1 MKRAPVLLAVLAVA
15 TPAAADDLRSIEDLR
30 MEGVSAPSPA
40 ARHDPGCT
48 SGQDDCDLGSEQFAG
63 SVILGRAPVRF
74 GHVGVVATGWGM
86 AFRDQRVDVSQGIG
100 ALGVRAWVLPSV
112 WLQWGVGAAHAGVSS
127 DARELDLGY
136 ASLLPAAMA
145 GIGVELGVFEDLD
158 VALSVH
164 GGSALDRDGA
174 PSVYHVSFGLDVHY

>member
-1 MKRAPVLLAVLAVA
+1 MKRAPVLLAVLAAA

-30 MEGVSAPSPA
+30 MDGVSAPAPA

-48 SGQDDCDLGSEQFAG
+48 SGQDECGPGSTQFAG
-63 SVILGRAPVRF
+63 SVVLGRAPIRF

-100 ALGVRAWVLPSV
+100 ALGLRAWILPSLWV
-112 WLQWGVGAAHAGVSS
+112 QWGVGAAHAGVSS

-136 ASLLPAAMA
+136 GSLLPAAMG
-145 GIGVELGVFEDLD
+145 GIGLDLGLFEDLD
-158 VALSVH
+158 VALSLH
-164 GGSALDRDGA
+164 GGSALDEGK
-174 PSVYHVSFGLDVHY
+174 PSVYHVSLGFDVRY